1 MNPWRI
7 WGWPLYSNTF
17 SYINNGFYRALKHMG
32 HDVEW
37 LDDTVESSVGPFEA
51 GTVFLLEGQVDM
63 HVPKRADC
71 FYILHCCDKKKYLA
85 AGIPESNILCYN
97 VLDYRQGKPY
107 GPGMVGEEVDG
118 RWWNRF
124 MSYDVPET
132 LRLAVD
138 NWTPGRNGEGNS
150 LHFPWATDL
159 LPSEI
164 DFNIENLEKISA
176 IPKSGVHFTGY
187 NISIQ
192 CEYERLV
199 RDHFGLPYTSLG
211 GYEHRNVSLEENM
224 YRTQTSLF
232 APAVQADYQQGCG
245 YLPCR
250 IFKNLS
256 YGAFGVTNNP
266 GVADFFKDYLGGAI
280 VYDLD
285 LVALTQ
291 KAIAR
296 AGARDFEGE
305 RKAMRFIR
313 DEHTYINRVN
323 ALKAG
328 FRHHWA
334 LLGLTPLLLQ

>member
-1 MNPWRI
+1 
-7 WGWPLYSNTF
+7 
-17 SYINNGFYRALKHMG
+17 MG

-37 LDDTVESSVGPFEA
+37 LDDTVESSVAPFAE
-51 GTVFLLEGQVDM
+51 GTVFLLEGQVDI

-71 FYILHCCDKKKYLA
+71 FYILHCCDKKKYLN

-97 VLDYRQGKPY
+97 VLDYRQGKSY
-107 GPGMVGEEVDG
+107 GPAMVGEEVAG

-124 MSYDVPET
+124 IGYEVPET
-132 LRLAVD
+132 VRLAVD

-159 LPSEI
+159 LPHEI
-164 DFNIENLEKISA
+164 EFNMQNLERIAA
-176 IPKSGVHFTGY
+176 IPKTGVHFTGY
-187 NISIQ
+187 NTTIQ

-199 RDHFGLPYTSLG
+199 RDQFGIPYTSLG
-211 GYEHRNVSLEENM
+211 GYEHRNVSVEENV

-266 GVADFFKDYLGGAI
+266 GVADFFKNYLGRA
-280 VYDLD
+280 VLYDLD
-285 LVALTQ
+285 LATLTQ

-296 AGARDFEGE
+296 AGSRDFEGE
-305 RKAMRFIR
+305 RDAMRFIR
-313 DEHTYINRVN
+313 DEHTYINRVE
-323 ALKAG
+323 ALKAA

-334 LLGLTPLLLQ
+334 RLGLVNLQLDGSVITGSG